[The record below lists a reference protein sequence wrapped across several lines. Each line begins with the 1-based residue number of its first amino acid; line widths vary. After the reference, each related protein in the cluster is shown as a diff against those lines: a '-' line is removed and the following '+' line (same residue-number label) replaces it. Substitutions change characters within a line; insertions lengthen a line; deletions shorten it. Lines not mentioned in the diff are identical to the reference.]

1 MTCRPSLR
9 FRLWLGA
16 LLLAGLAVTAAGLA
30 AWGLIRTQAHA
41 IEAMAAQNRIEAYGA
56 LSARLNEWLLAWV
69 GAPGMVT
76 GMPGPDSRPVVQA
89 LDRLD
94 RLLAEDVKAAPDPT
108 EATVR
113 ARQSMTPARLRGLFN
128 QLESTFRTTP
138 PDTPAGQ
145 AALAF
150 HAAQAPGAIARQ
162 IDHEMHRREAA
173 LAAMQSLRRPL
184 LTGAALVALA
194 APLVLAALY
203 LLVLGPLFRRLRQ
216 GTAFAATLSAADLP
230 HGAGGH
236 DELGL
241 MFARLRQMAARI
253 DRRRARLE
261 AAIEERTAAL
271 SAANDRLALID
282 RNRRRFF
289 ADVGHEL
296 RTPLTVIMGEAE
308 LGEAHPDPEA
318 RAAFQTIGARA
329 ARLFRR
335 IEDMLRIARSESGR
349 LELAA
354 ERVDLGAAVR
364 GALAD
369 LAPALKRAGVSA
381 QVDLPPLAVRGDP
394 DWLRQVFAGLFEN
407 AAKYAG
413 RGAEVT
419 VSGRADGGMA
429 LVRVADTGRGLPEG
443 LGAAVLDRFTRDA
456 QADQGGG
463 FGVGLALARWVV
475 ETLGGSLV
483 LAPSAT
489 GLALDLRLP
498 LWEEE

>member
-30 AWGLIRTQAHA
+30 AWGLIRTQALRSRRWPRRPDRGRWRAVGPAERMAAGLGRRAGDGPGHARSRQPARGPGAGPAGPAAGRGCEGCPRSDRSHRPRPAKHDPGPAARPVQPAGKHLSHHPSRHARRTGGAGLSRRPGARRHRPADRPRNAPPRSRPCRHA
-41 IEAMAAQNRIEAYGA
+41 ILAPPAADRGGA
-56 LSARLNEWLLAWV
+56 GRAGR
-69 GAPGMVT
+69 APCT
-76 GMPGPDSRPVVQA
+76 G
-89 LDRLD
+89 
-94 RLLAEDVKAAPDPT
+94 
-108 EATVR
+108 
-113 ARQSMTPARLRGLFN
+113 
-128 QLESTFRTTP
+128 
-138 PDTPAGQ
+138 
-145 AALAF
+145 
-150 HAAQAPGAIARQ
+150 
-162 IDHEMHRREAA
+162 
-173 LAAMQSLRRPL
+173 
-184 LTGAALVALA
+184 
-194 APLVLAALY
+194 ALY

-419 VSGRADGGMA
+419 VSGRADGRMA